1 MGYGITKTFTKGE
14 KKYEWYVF
22 FSAYG
27 SAGGDTK
34 TLAEAK
40 VKIAI
45 AQADL
50 LEQPFPK
57 EVERVMLEDPE
68 RFAKEYPDEPEWLD

>member
-1 MGYGITKTFTKGE
+1 MGYSITKKTRKGE
-14 KKYEWYVF
+14 KIYEWSVF

-27 SAGGDTK
+27 AAGGDAK

-40 VKIAI
+40 VRMAI
-45 AQADL
+45 AQADI